1 MLQTI
6 LKKIFKSESKEIYN
20 SLNNLPIGLFFRILE
35 TANIDLLVIKG
46 KVATKEVE
54 DTWKELYLDYQNKF
68 GRNTE
73 FDEYVSNLKKLIM
86 LEIDFAL
93 THRRVLLNDIEMLTI
108 DIDEYLKTLSNEK
121 QDNMKVVALIEK
133 YLGFSIDLETCSVTR
148 FYKYIEILNEENT
161 RLQNEYYK
169 KK

>member
-1 MLQTI
+1 MLQKI

-46 KVATKEVE
+46 KFEPKDVE

-73 FDEYVSNLKKLIM
+73 FDEYVSNLKKLII

-93 THRRVLLNDIEMLTI
+93 TQRRVLLNDIEMLTI

>member
-6 LKKIFKSESKEIYN
+6 LKKIFKSESRKIYN

-35 TANIDLLVIKG
+35 TANLELLIIKG
-46 KVATKEVE
+46 KFEAQDLEE
-54 DTWKELYLDYQNKF
+54 TWKELYLDYQNKF

-73 FDEYVSNLKKLIM
+73 FDEFVSNLKNLII
-86 LEIDFAL
+86 LEIDYAL
-93 THRRVLLNDIEMLTI
+93 TKNRVLLNDIEILKI
-108 DIDEYLKTLSNEK
+108 DIEEYQKSLESEK
-121 QDNMKVVALIEK
+121 QDNLKVVALIEK

-148 FYKYIEILNEENT
+148 FYKYIEILNDENKK
-161 RLQNEYYK
+161 LQNEYYK